1 MPKGDL
7 RDQILY
13 PEAIRELN
21 DAEILARID
30 KYREDL
36 FRNRL
41 DLVKRSLKNHQIMK
55 VKRRNIARLETALR
69 EREIDALYA
78 AELAGHEGLD
88 GHE

>member
-78 AELAGHEGLD
+78 AELAGHEGLE
-88 GHE
+88 G